1 MHPVRRTIRLLRGA
15 LLLAAMIF
23 SLSTCSG
30 IGGSEFSGG
39 GTGGTGISTGSIT
52 GFGSVVMNGVHYH
65 TDDEV
70 SPRFRTK
77 KIARGQDRS
86 NAKDRDL
93 FQVGMVITLR
103 HSPGDNNAVEIDYE
117 PNLVGPIAA
126 KDSGPDLAIQVL
138 GHSVLMDN
146 AALFASLAQD
156 NVVEVSGY
164 VDNSGRIRATFV
176 EAMHPAPIADETF
189 EIKGFISGL
198 RPSDGTDNTFEIG
211 PLPDGSGITVTVS
224 YTPGAVRELPAG
236 PANGMYVRV
245 ETRDT
250 QPGSGGIKA
259 DNVTPFAPRTVFPEG
274 ATVDLDGLVTRIDSP
289 SGNTLSFELEGKA
302 VRTDAATVFLGGTGG
317 GTGKDIRPNA
327 RVQVRGTE
335 AGGVLSAVTIV
346 FR

>member
-15 LLLAAMIF
+15 LLLAAVTF

-39 GTGGTGISTGSIT
+39 GTGGTGIGTGSIT
-52 GFGSVVMNGVHYH
+52 GFGSVVMNGVPYH

-86 NAKDRDL
+86 NAKDRDV
-93 FQVGMVITLR
+93 FRVGMVVTLR
-103 HSPGDNNAVEIDYE
+103 HSPDDNNAIEIDYE

-138 GHSVLMDN
+138 GHFVLLDN

-156 NVVEVSGY
+156 SVVEVSGY

-176 EAMHPAPIADETF
+176 EAMRPAPETF

-198 RPSDGTDNTFEIG
+198 PPSDGTDNTFEIG
-211 PLPDGSGITVTVS
+211 PLPDGSGFTVTVS
-224 YTPGAVRELPAG
+224 YTPGAVQELPAG

-245 ETRDT
+245 KTRDT

-259 DNVTPFAPRTVFPEG
+259 DNVTPFVPRTVFPEG

-302 VRTDAATVFLGGTGG
+302 VRTDSSTVFPDGKGT
-317 GTGKDIRPNA
+317 DIQPNA

-335 AGGVLSAVTIV
+335 AGGVLSAVTVI